1 MISTRGLCE
10 AGGSQAPDR
19 AVEMGFIITSR
30 VHTGSLRIPGG
41 KSKETVRQGPAL
53 NTVTARFI
61 QVLSGSFEALASV
74 LTTPYMFTQTHR
86 VNTHL
91 NMVKKKKKKSSNQTK
106 IGPEMKK

>member
-1 MISTRGLCE
+1 M
-10 AGGSQAPDR
+10 
-19 AVEMGFIITSR
+19 
-30 VHTGSLRIPGG
+30 
-41 KSKETVRQGPAL
+41 
-53 NTVTARFI
+53 
-61 QVLSGSFEALASV
+61 ASV